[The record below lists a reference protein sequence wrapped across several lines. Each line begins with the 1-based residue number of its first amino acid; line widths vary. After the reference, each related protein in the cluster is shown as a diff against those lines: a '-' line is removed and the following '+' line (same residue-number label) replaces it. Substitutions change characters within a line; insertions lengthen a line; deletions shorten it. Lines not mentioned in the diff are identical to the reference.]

1 MAQPPP
7 SERSEN
13 AEESDP
19 KPMAQFKALASR
31 LLRVSRDEIAE
42 QEAKRSPDA
51 TRDSDP

>member
-1 MAQPPP
+1 MAQPPRP
-7 SERSEN
+7 ERSEN

-42 QEAKRSPDA
+42 QEAKCSRDT
-51 TRDSDP
+51 TRDRDQ